1 MGEQMIRC
9 FRDEHG
15 FPRADAGSECVSLAE
30 FLEQDIQSG
39 ESDCQDLLA
48 VIAEIESGD
57 RQQWS
62 GTGNAHE
69 IVVTAE
75 KAAIT
80 NLWIDTKLPC
90 VLSLRDF
97 KKALQEWGSFIKSQ
111 PASR

>member
-1 MGEQMIRC
+1 MIRC

-15 FPRADAGSECVSLAE
+15 FPRADAGSDCASLAE
-30 FLEQDIQSG
+30 FLEQDIQNG
-39 ESDCQDLLA
+39 ESDCQNLLA

-57 RQQWS
+57 RHEWAA
-62 GTGNAHE
+62 TGNAHE
-69 IVVTAE
+69 IVVSAD

-80 NLWIDTKLPC
+80 NLWIDTKSPC
-90 VLSLRDF
+90 VVSLRDF

>member
-1 MGEQMIRC
+1 MIRC

-15 FPRADAGSECVSLAE
+15 FPRADAGGDCASLAE

-39 ESDCQDLLA
+39 ESDCQNLLA
-48 VIAEIESGD
+48 VIAEIECGD
-57 RQQWS
+57 RQEWS
-62 GTGNAHE
+62 ATGNAHE

-80 NLWIDTKLPC
+80 NLWADTKPPC

-97 KKALQEWGSFIKSQ
+97 KNALQEWGSFIKSQ
-111 PASR
+111 SASR